1 MPNAKE
7 RQIYE
12 DFGVTPIINASGNQT
27 ILGGSRVS
35 PSVQAA
41 AELANRYYVDMETLL
56 RRTGEKIANLLEAE
70 AAMVTSGCYTAIAL
84 GAVAC
89 MTGDDVAKIEQLP
102 NTRGLKN
109 EFITLACQHYNYNR
123 ALSIFGGNIVAV
135 GDEEG
140 TTADQ
145 VREAITDRT
154 AGLHYLI
161 VGPLSQCGLP
171 FETFLEI
178 AHEHNLPV
186 ILDAASLV
194 YPLDDMVRYNQMG
207 VDLVCY
213 GAKYMGGYN
222 GTGILCG
229 RKNLLE
235 AAFLHS
241 FMGFEKRAIRSMGR
255 GMKLDRQE
263 IIGVTIALQEWLTM
277 DHEERIAEHEQRGS
291 YIQNALG
298 GVSHIQTE
306 WVPDVRTL
314 SSAVQITLDEGTL
327 GKTAAQV
334 SEALKAGDP
343 SIWVRQADNTLMV
356 GVPQLIDGEEQIVA
370 ERLKAELS

>member
-12 DFGVTPIINASGNQT
+12 DFGITPIINASGNLT

-35 PSVQAA
+35 SNVQTGSA
-41 AELANRYYVDMETLL
+41 LANRYYVDMETLL
-56 RRTGEKIANLLEAE
+56 RRTGEKIASLLEAE
-70 AAMVTSGCYTAIAL
+70 AALVTSGCYTAIAL
-84 GAVAC
+84 GAAAC
-89 MTGDDVAKIEQLP
+89 MTADDRTKMEQLP
-102 NTRGLKN
+102 DTTGLKH
-109 EFITLACQHYNYNR
+109 EFITLACQDYKYNR
-123 ALSIFGGNIVAV
+123 ALSIFGGKIVAV

-140 TTADQ
+140 ATASQ

-154 AGLHYLI
+154 AGFHYLL
-161 VGPLSQCGLP
+161 VGPLSECGLP
-171 FETFLEI
+171 FETFFEI
-178 AHEHNLPV
+178 AQAHNLPV
-186 ILDAASLV
+186 IADAASLV
-194 YPLDDMVRYNQMG
+194 YPLDDMLRYNRMG

-213 GAKYMGGYN
+213 GAKYVGGYN

-229 RKNLLE
+229 RKDLLE

-241 FMGFEKRAIRSMGR
+241 FIGFEKRGIRSMGR

-263 IIGVTIALQEWLTM
+263 IIGVTIALQEWLTL
-277 DHEERIAEHEQRGS
+277 DHEERIAEQEQRSS

-298 GVSHIQTE
+298 ALSHIQTE
-306 WVPDVRTL
+306 WVSDVRTL
-314 SSAVQITLDEGTL
+314 ASAVQITLDEGAL

-343 SIWVRQADNTLMV
+343 SIWVLQANNTLLV
-356 GVPQLIDGEEQIVA
+356 SVSQLMDGEEEIVA
-370 ERLKAELS
+370 ERLKAEL